1 MKTTTRKQ
9 WYLPKKYFGTLSKTR
24 KAQRKKE
31 IATFG
36 SRHWKDPKAY
46 TGFKTN
52 VGVKT
57 KRSSY
62 TAAWNRLYPDVKSI
76 KERAEVTGVPQD
88 LLQKSY
94 NRGMAAWRTGHRPGA
109 TQQQWG
115 YARVSSLLL
124 KGKTAYTTDSDLVSE
139 AKRRSA
145 KARRWYSMIGKK
157 STVKYSKGH

>member
-1 MKTTTRKQ
+1 M
-9 WYLPKKYFGTLSKTR
+9 PKKYFGTLSKTR
-24 KAQRKKE
+24 KSQRKKE
-31 IATFG
+31 IETFG

-46 TGFKTN
+46 VGFKTN

-76 KERAEVTGVPQD
+76 KDRAQVTGVPQD

-94 NRGMAAWRTGHRPGA
+94 DRGMAAWRTGHRPGA

-115 YARVSSLLL
+115 YARVSSMLMM
-124 KGKTAYTTDSDLVSE
+124 GKTAYTTDSDLVKE

-145 KARRWYSMIGKK
+145 KARKWYDRMKK
-157 STVKYSKGH
+157 QSAVHF